1 MVIAE
6 FTNTF
11 FLISN
16 FIFWLTLDLLSKFT
30 FLRFKVAKELLGNF
44 QNFKQ
49 FLAIFLLLPVSAAN
63 VRETVVEKFS
73 YSELKIEK
81 LKLFTQSSTK
91 IICSS
96 VF

>member
-1 MVIAE
+1 MVIVE
-6 FTNTF
+6 FTYTF

-16 FIFWLTLDLLSKFT
+16 FIFWFTLELLSKFT
-30 FLRFKVAKELLGNF
+30 FSRLKVAKELLGNF

-73 YSELKIEK
+73 YTELKIEK
-81 LKLFTQSSTK
+81 VKLFTQSSTK